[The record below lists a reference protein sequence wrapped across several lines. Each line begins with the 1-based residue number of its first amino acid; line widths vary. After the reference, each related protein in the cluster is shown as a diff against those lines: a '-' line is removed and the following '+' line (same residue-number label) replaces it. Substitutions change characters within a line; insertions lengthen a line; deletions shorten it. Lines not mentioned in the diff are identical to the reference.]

1 MDEIQLHILSPEG
14 TLVKKAVS
22 LVTLPGVVSPFTVLK
37 DHAALV
43 TALVE
48 GDIRYVANDKEER
61 LHMSAE
67 DQERMTVCIRADRG
81 TPMRLLGEVKQQL
94 RDAYALNVTYS
105 AMQK

>member
-48 GDIRYVANDKEER
+48 GDIRYVANDREER
-61 LHMSAE
+61 LHI
-67 DQERMTVCIRADRG
+67 QEVFVEVRNNQVKVCV
-81 TPMRLLGEVKQQL
+81 EV
-94 RDAYALNVTYS
+94 
-105 AMQK
+105 